1 MLPFVRTDGG
11 RAKAGFRGHCGD
23 CGTRALAI
31 AGEHDYAEVYRQVA
45 KTKKLRYSGWNNRGA
60 SPREGLHQIDLEA
73 AMVALDKTGEKT
85 SGSVIVPTTKWKRF
99 EFPTLAS
106 PLCPKT
112 SREIKWTSEF
122 LVNRWDI
129 PSVGTLIVNVPMH
142 YFAVIDG
149 VVYDSW
155 NSQSDPTQ
163 RGPRRRYRGDW
174 FCPEMGA
181 QPMLHAYV
189 RMDKPFV
196 RPETW
201 TEDLVT
207 EWNV

>member
-1 MLPFVRTDGG
+1 MLPFVKTDGG
-11 RAKAGFRGHCGD
+11 RAEAGFRGRCGD

-31 AGEHDYAEVYRQVA
+31 AGEHDYAEVYREIADSKQW
-45 KTKKLRYSGWNNRGA
+45 RYSGHDSRGA
-60 SPREGLHQIDLEA
+60 SPREGVDQCDMEA
-73 AMVALDKTGEKT
+73 AMKALSRMYKWG
-85 SGSVIVPTTKWKRF
+85 VWKRF
-99 EFPTLAS
+99 EFPTVPAS
-106 PLCPKT
+106 LKPKNALDN
-112 SREIKWTSEF
+112 WTSQF

-129 PSVGTLIVNVPMH
+129 PSVGTMIVNVPRH

-149 VVYDSW
+149 VAYDSW
-155 NSQSDPTQ
+155 DSQSDPTQ

-181 QPMLHAYV
+181 MPMLHAYV

-207 EWNV
+207 EWDL

>member
-1 MLPFVRTDGG
+1 MLPFVKTDGG
-11 RAKAGFRGHCGD
+11 RAKAGFRGTCGD

-31 AGEHDYAEVYRQVA
+31 AGEHEYGEVYQQIASSKQWR
-45 KTKKLRYSGWNNRGA
+45 LGGSGYYRNRGT
-60 SPREGLHQIDLEA
+60 SPREGVDQCDMEA
-73 AMVALDKTGEKT
+73 AMKTLDKRG
-85 SGSVIVPTTKWKRF
+85 VWKRF
-99 EFPTLAS
+99 EFATLAHH
-106 PLCPKT
+106 LRPKT
-112 SREIKWTSEF
+112 SLANAWTSEF

-129 PSVGTLIVNVPMH
+129 PSVGTMIVNVPRH

-149 VVYDSW
+149 VAYDSW
-155 NSQSDPTQ
+155 DSQSDPTQ

-181 QPMLHAYV
+181 MPMLHAYV

-207 EWNV
+207 KWNV